1 MLRAFLAGRIMR
13 NIWIT
18 VSYEGSGYAGFQR
31 QENRMT
37 VQEML
42 ENCLLE
48 LTGEKTTLY
57 FVARTDAGVHAYG
70 QECTFYTDSTIPGD
84 RFIYAM
90 NARLRGDI
98 RVTKSC
104 EMDEDFSV
112 RRRNYG
118 KTYGYLL
125 TESREASPFLKRYIW
140 RTGKKLDLEKMR
152 KAARALE
159 GRHDFTSFRGNN
171 SVPSDPV
178 RNIHEIRVEKDGDR
192 PHLRDRRRLPLPH
205 GKEHRRLP
213 CRCRNGASFSQRH
226 RRNPCGKGQKETG
239 NDSAGRRPL
248 SPSRLLLADYKRE
261 HRRNTRHAPFP
272 MVQVKND
279 FRNPVKSIPRLPRR
293 GRGTAERGG

>member
-18 VSYEGSGYAGFQR
+18 VSYEGSGYAGFQL

-178 RNIHEIRVEKDGDR
+178 RNIHEIRVEKDGDLVR
-192 PHLRDRRRLPLPH
+192 IYVTGEGFLYHMVRNIAGCLVDAGMGLLSVKDIEEILAAKDRRKLGMTAPAEGLCLLRVYFSPITKESIEETLAMPLFPW
-205 GKEHRRLP
+205 
-213 CRCRNGASFSQRH
+213 CR
-226 RRNPCGKGQKETG
+226 
-239 NDSAGRRPL
+239 
-248 SPSRLLLADYKRE
+248 
-261 HRRNTRHAPFP
+261 
-272 MVQVKND
+272 
-279 FRNPVKSIPRLPRR
+279 
-293 GRGTAERGG
+293 